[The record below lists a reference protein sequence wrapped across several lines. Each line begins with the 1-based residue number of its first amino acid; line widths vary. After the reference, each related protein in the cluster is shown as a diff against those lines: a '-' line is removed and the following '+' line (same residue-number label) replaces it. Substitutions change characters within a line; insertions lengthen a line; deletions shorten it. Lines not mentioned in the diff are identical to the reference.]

1 MSSKLNSIEE
11 INEESI
17 YDISDFFKILGDS
30 TRLKILCA
38 LDNNEL
44 TVSELSLLLN
54 MNLSAISHQL
64 KILKFNKIVKFKRV
78 GKNIYYLLDDE
89 HISLLIKIAKT
100 HIDEK
105 DK

>member
-1 MSSKLNSIEE
+1 MDSKNI
-11 INEESI
+11 INDENI

-30 TRLKILCA
+30 TRLKILCV

-44 TVSELSLLLN
+44 TVSELSSKLD
-54 MNLSAISHQL
+54 MTLSAVSHQL
-64 KILKFNKIVKFKRV
+64 KILKSNKIVKFKRI

-89 HISLLIKIAKT
+89 HISLLINIAKT

-105 DK
+105 GR

>member
-1 MSSKLNSIEE
+1 MNNENI
-11 INEESI
+11 INEENI

-44 TVSELSLLLN
+44 TVSELSTKLD
-54 MNLSAISHQL
+54 MTISAVSHQL
-64 KILKFNKIVKFKRV
+64 KILKSNKIVKFKRD

-89 HISLLIKIAKT
+89 HISLLINIAKT
-100 HIDEK
+100 HLDEK
-105 DK
+105 RR

>member
-1 MSSKLNSIEE
+1 MGEE
-11 INEESI
+11 IKNTCLIDEESI

-44 TVSELSLLLN
+44 TVSELSSKLD
-54 MNLSAISHQL
+54 MNISAVSHQL
-64 KILKFNKIVKFKRV
+64 KILKANKIVKYKRN

-89 HISLLIKIAKT
+89 HISLLINIAKT
-100 HIDEK
+100 HIEEK
-105 DK
+105 RG

>member
-1 MSSKLNSIEE
+1 MNNENI
-11 INEESI
+11 INEENI

-44 TVSELSLLLN
+44 TVSELSTKLD
-54 MNLSAISHQL
+54 MTISAVSHQL
-64 KILKFNKIVKFKRV
+64 KILKSNKIVKFKRD

-89 HISLLIKIAKT
+89 HISLLINIAKT
-100 HIDEK
+100 HLDEK
-105 DK
+105 GR